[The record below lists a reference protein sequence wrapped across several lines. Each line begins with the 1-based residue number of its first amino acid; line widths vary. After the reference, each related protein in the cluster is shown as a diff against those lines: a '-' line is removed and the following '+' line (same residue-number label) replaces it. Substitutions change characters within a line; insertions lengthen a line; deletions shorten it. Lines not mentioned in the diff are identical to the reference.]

1 MQKEDTPSITM
12 LNKPNDDQQP
22 QSHIVDQTPITGK
35 PPWHYWLIEVLET
48 LVLSLVLFFVI
59 NMLTARIEI
68 NSESMKDT
76 LLPGTRVVVSK
87 LSYWRD
93 LPQRGD
99 IIVFAPP
106 FDSPV
111 PYIKRVIGLPG
122 DVVIIS
128 EDGVFVNGSILAE
141 HYLGSGMHLFGAETW
156 VVSRDALFVMG
167 DNRNNSSDSRVW
179 GMMPIENIIGKAVF
193 VYWPPGQWGALSSTV
208 MAAELP

>member
-1 MQKEDTPSITM
+1 MQKGDTPFITV
-12 LNKPNDDQQP
+12 LNNPNDDQQP
-22 QSHIVDQTPITGK
+22 QSHAVEQTPINGK
-35 PPWHYWLIEVLET
+35 SQWHYWLIEALET
-48 LVLSLVLFFVI
+48 LVLSLVIFFVI
-59 NMLTARIEI
+59 NIFTTRIEV

-87 LSYWRD
+87 LSYWGN

-122 DVVIIS
+122 DEVTIS
-128 EDGVFVNGSILAE
+128 EDGVYVNGSLLAE
-141 HYLGSGMHLFGAETW
+141 HYLGSGMHLYGEQTW

-167 DNRNNSSDSRVW
+167 DNRNNSSDSRLW

-193 VYWPPGQWGALSSTV
+193 VYWPPGQWGELTSTV
-208 MAAELP
+208 MAAESP